1 MDHKIHRLL
10 NLGKFVIF
18 EFESIA
24 NIDTVG
30 EQCNCNFRNYTSGIV
45 LDERIITA
53 NINHST
59 KHKIL
64 LYENPPLEFQGRV
77 IANEKS

>member
-18 EFESIA
+18 KFETIA
-24 NIDTVG
+24 NIDAKG
-30 EQCNCNFRNYTSGIV
+30 EKCNCDLRNNTGGIV
-45 LDERIITA
+45 FDERVITA

-59 KHKIL
+59 KHNIL
-64 LYENPPLEFQGRV
+64 LYENPPL
-77 IANEKS
+77 KSRGG